1 MKTCRRLLAFASG
14 ALLIFFFTAL
24 PVLADEGATPDPAD
38 SPAGLIFRWLNFLIV
53 FGGIAFLLAKH
64 GGAFF
69 RGNAKAIAASIQEA
83 TAAKTEAERELHAV
97 EAKIARLDPEV
108 AEMRQEARQNW
119 AAEAERLHASG
130 LAEIEKINQAA
141 RGELAASERAAQ
153 QQLREIAATLAVED
167 AAALVGSR
175 MNAEIRARMFQS
187 FLGELGRSKN

>member
-24 PVLADEGATPDPAD
+24 PVLAEEGAQPDPAD